1 MKTLKRILL
10 VEDNQNDA
18 ELTLAALSDAR
29 LGNDVFVVRD
39 GAEALAY
46 LRNAWDAGQASGLPA
61 VVLLDLKMPRVD
73 GFEVLKKMK
82 ADDRFRDIPV
92 VMLTSSAEQRDVQ
105 ECYKLGV
112 SAYVVKP
119 LAFQSFVDAIKG
131 LGLLRA
137 LINESPVPL
146 RPSLRA

>member
-18 ELTLAALSDAR
+18 ELTLAALSEAR
-29 LGNDVFVVRD
+29 LGNDVFLVRD

-46 LRNAWDAGQASGLPA
+46 LRNAWEAGQASGLPA

-73 GFEVLKKMK
+73 GFEVVKKMK

-92 VMLTSSAEQRDVQ
+92 VMLTSSGEERDVQ
-105 ECYKLGV
+105 ASYKLGV

-119 LAFQSFVDAIKG
+119 VAFQSFVDAIKG
-131 LGLLRA
+131 LSLFRA
-137 LINESPVPL
+137 LINESPV
-146 RPSLRA
+146 RASPQIA

>member
-10 VEDNQNDA
+10 VEDNPNDV

-46 LRNAWDAGQASGLPA
+46 LRYAWEAGLASALPA

-73 GFEVLKKMK
+73 GFDVVKKMK
-82 ADDRFRDIPV
+82 ADDRFRNIPL
-92 VMLTSSAEQRDVQ
+92 VMLTSSAEERDLH
-105 ECYKLGV
+105 ESHKLGV
-112 SAYVVKP
+112 NAYVVKP
-119 LAFQSFVDAIKG
+119 VAFQSFVDAIKG
-131 LGLLRA
+131 LALLRA
-137 LINESPVPL
+137 LINESASGNS
-146 RPSLRA
+146 RPSA

>member
-10 VEDNQNDA
+10 VEDNAYDA

-29 LGNDVFVVRD
+29 LGNDVFLVRD

-46 LRNAWDAGQASGLPA
+46 LRNAWEAGQVSALPA

-73 GFEVLKKMK
+73 GFETVKKMK
-82 ADDRFRDIPV
+82 ADNRFRDIPV
-92 VMLTSSAEQRDVQ
+92 VMLTSSGEERDVR
-105 ECYKLGV
+105 ESYRLGV

-119 LAFQSFVDAIKG
+119 LSFQAFVDALKG
-131 LGLLRA
+131 LRLLRA
-137 LINESPVPL
+137 LVSEPGVSS
-146 RPSLRA
+146 RPSA